1 VRAVAFLFRRAYV
14 AAVDLLLLAL
24 LVALL
29 VWGSR
34 KLRGWLQGAAARRSR
49 ASTPG
54 YSPDHPLVLTSHR
67 VLDDAQAAAR
77 CTCGGRLVA
86 LGETSRHG
94 LRVARGRC
102 LECDAD
108 VDLYFVLPHLLN

>member
-1 VRAVAFLFRRAYV
+1 
-14 AAVDLLLLAL
+14 VDLLLLAL

-29 VWGSR
+29 VWGFR
-34 KLRGWLQGAAARRSR
+34 KARHAVKSASIRRTR
-49 ASTPG
+49 ASMPG
-54 YSPDHPLVLTSHR
+54 YSPDNPLVLASAR
-67 VLDDAQAAAR
+67 VLDEARAAAR
-77 CTCGGRLVA
+77 CECGGRLLE
-86 LGETSRHG
+86 LGETSRLG